1 MEDLPGILG
10 DAGMA
15 GAFIAFLVWQSKTQA
30 KRMDELT
37 DRLMTEIMAKL
48 DHIIEKVDQ

>member
-30 KRMDELT
+30 KRMDDMVDSLLT
-37 DRLMTEIMAKL
+37 DVVARLEHLAEKL
-48 DHIIEKVDQ
+48 DQ

>member
-15 GAFIAFLVWQSKTQA
+15 GAFIPFLVWQSKTQA
-30 KRMDELT
+30 KRMDAMV
-37 DRLMTEIMAKL
+37 DRLMTEIVAKL
-48 DHIIEKVDQ
+48 DHIHERLDQ

>member
-1 MEDLPGILG
+1 MEDLPSILG

-30 KRMDELT
+30 KRMDDMV
-37 DRLMTEIMAKL
+37 DRLMTEIANKL
-48 DHIIEKVDQ
+48 DHITEKLDQ

>member
-1 MEDLPGILG
+1 MEDLPGILS

-30 KRMDELT
+30 KRMDTLT

-48 DHIIEKVDQ
+48 DHIHEKLDQ

>member
-15 GAFIAFLVWQSKTQA
+15 GAFIAFLVWQTKQQS

-48 DHIIEKVDQ
+48 DHIHEKLDQ